1 MRCGSSPPCAPSSS
15 TLEADNRLAE
25 RRTWPDLSL
34 PSCVLVS
41 IDELFHVGTRGAV
54 FCFKSGR
61 HSSAVRLDTHGSL
74 GACGSCMPHN
84 GTSELGQ
91 VARGVHSVTATCERG
106 TWFRLWAMLRRYCA
120 PVSGAVVKAGSSERR
135 VLLGRTD

>member
-41 IDELFHVGTRGAV
+41 IDEFFHAGTRGAV

-61 HSSAVRLDTHGSL
+61 HSSAVRLDAHGSL
-74 GACGSCMPHN
+74 GARGSCLPHN
-84 GTSELGQ
+84 GTYTGDPPSGL
-91 VARGVHSVTATCERG
+91 TTRG
-106 TWFRLWAMLRRYCA
+106 TFLGWKSIQEVRCEVESRIRVFRRSRWPEDLPGR
-120 PVSGAVVKAGSSERR
+120 PGAR
-135 VLLGRTD
+135 L

>member
-61 HSSAVRLDTHGSL
+61 HSSAVRLDAHGSL
-74 GACGSCMPHN
+74 GARGSYLPHN
-84 GTSELGQ
+84 TSGRVDKCRPAPSVGGAGPPGGPL
-91 VARGVHSVTATCERG
+91 ARDWASVGIQPPHMTTI
-106 TWFRLWAMLRRYCA
+106 
-120 PVSGAVVKAGSSERR
+120 
-135 VLLGRTD
+135 